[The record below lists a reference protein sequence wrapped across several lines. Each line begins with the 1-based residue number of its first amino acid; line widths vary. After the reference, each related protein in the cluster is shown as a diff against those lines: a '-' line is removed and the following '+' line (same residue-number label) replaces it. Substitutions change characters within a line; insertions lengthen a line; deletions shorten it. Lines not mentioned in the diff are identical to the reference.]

1 MTPPKVPRTCR
12 STVSTSGRLRPFG
25 MTRGCLKRLPK
36 PRTNRAFCRSERSR
50 ASTGPPYGPREAM
63 RCGSSRCAAPGKRR
77 SAIMKATEFDK
88 KFDAG
93 EDVSDA
99 IDWSQARRRNDQPK
113 RVNVDF
119 PAWVVEGLDKQARH
133 LGVTRQSLIKLWIAE
148 RLQ

>member
-1 MTPPKVPRTCR
+1 
-12 STVSTSGRLRPFG
+12 
-25 MTRGCLKRLPK
+25 
-36 PRTNRAFCRSERSR
+36 
-50 ASTGPPYGPREAM
+50 
-63 RCGSSRCAAPGKRR
+63 
-77 SAIMKATEFDK
+77 MKATEFDK

-99 IDWSQARRRNDQPK
+99 VDWSQASRRNDQIR

-119 PAWVVEGLDKQARH
+119 PAWIVKSLDKQARH